1 MSAETEALGV
11 VLRTLSRQHQVDKQ
25 TIRDALPDIT
35 DIEFE
40 QMWLGER
47 TVYLEEFCTID
58 LVFAEAGA
66 KNAYPEAA
74 FRALRELHDKR
85 KVVVPSN

>member
-11 VLRTLSRQHQVDKQ
+11 VLRTLSRQHQIDKQ

-35 DIEFE
+35 DNEFE
-40 QMWLGER
+40 QLWNGDR

-58 LVFAEAGA
+58 LVFAEVGA

-74 FRALRELHDKR
+74 FRALREIHDQEKAVR
-85 KVVVPSN
+85 TS